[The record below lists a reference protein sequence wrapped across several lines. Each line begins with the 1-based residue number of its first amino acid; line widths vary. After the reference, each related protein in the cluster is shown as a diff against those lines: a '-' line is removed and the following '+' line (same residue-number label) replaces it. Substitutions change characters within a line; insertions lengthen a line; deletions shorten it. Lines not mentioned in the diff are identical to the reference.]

1 MRIPFLALLLVA
13 TAAQAA
19 APERREVGQLVF
31 DGVPEIPAQIAER
44 MSQYQNTR
52 GATLLDWTPDAGSM
66 LITTRFGDT
75 NQLHLVRQPA
85 GAREQL
91 TFFDEPVRFAR
102 FDPAGKGSRLVF
114 MRDAGGGEFYQF
126 YALDLSTGRTQLLTD
141 GKSRNEDL
149 VFSHSSSRFAYVSTR
164 RNGRDFD
171 IYVQDA
177 SDPGSA
183 RLVREVQGR
192 WAVLAW
198 SPDDRKLL
206 VQRYVSINES
216 YLHVLDVLSGELTE
230 LNPKAGARISYDSGD
245 FVTDD
250 VVVYT
255 SDEGSEFLRLVRH
268 ELKSGRKTV
277 LTPDLKWDVS
287 GVTASHDGKWIAYVT
302 NEGGRSALY
311 LARGPRFDRAERV
324 ELPVGVVTGLRFDP
338 KTRRLGFSLN
348 GATAP
353 EDAWSLDLR
362 SRKLTRWTFSEVGG
376 LNPATFVE
384 PRIIE
389 FASFDGRKIPSWY
402 FPGKGEGKRPVI
414 INIHGGPESQSSA
427 YFNPLAQYWVN
438 ELGAAVL
445 LPNVRGSSGYGKTY
459 LQLDDAEKR
468 MDSVKDIGALLDWV
482 SKQPE
487 LDASRVAVIGGSYGG
502 FMTLA
507 SMVDYGDRLRC
518 GVDIVGISHFV
529 TFLEKTESY
538 RRDLRRV
545 EYGDERD
552 PKMRKFLNEI
562 SPLTNAK
569 KITKP
574 LFVVQ
579 GANDPRVPLNEAEQ
593 IVETVRSNGGTV
605 WYLLAKDEGHGFQ
618 KKRNR
623 DAYLNATALFFERC
637 LLD

>member
-31 DGVPEIPAQIAER
+31 DGVPEVPAQIAER

-52 GATLLDWTPDAGSM
+52 GATLLDWTPDAGSI

-102 FDPAGKGSRLVF
+102 FDPAGKGTRLVF
-114 MRDAGGGEFYQF
+114 MRDEGGGEFYQF

-177 SDPGSA
+177 SDPNSA

-192 WAVLAW
+192 WAVVAW

-216 YLHVLDVLSGELTE
+216 YLHVLDVLSGEVTE
-230 LNPKAGARISYDSGD
+230 LNPKPGARISYDSGD

-287 GVTASHDGKWIAYVT
+287 GVTASHDGKWLAYVT

-311 LARGPRFDRAERV
+311 LARGPRFDRSERV

-338 KTRRLGFSLN
+338 KSRRLGISLN

-353 EDAWSLDLR
+353 DDAWSLDLR

-376 LNPATFVE
+376 LNAATFVE

-389 FASFDGRKIPSWY
+389 FASFDGRQIPSWY
-402 FPGKGEGKRPVI
+402 FPAKGEGKRPVI
-414 INIHGGPESQSSA
+414 INIHGGPESQSRA

-445 LPNVRGSSGYGKTY
+445 LPNVRGSAGYGKTY
-459 LQLDDAEKR
+459 LQLDNAEKR

-482 SKQPE
+482 AKQPE

-552 PKMRKFLNEI
+552 PKMRKLLNEI

-593 IVETVRSNGGTV
+593 IVETVRSNGGAV

-623 DAYLNATALFFERC
+623 DAYLNASALFFERC